1 MKKTLITLAL
11 AVITMAAGAQGPQ
24 AKTSC
29 GVLEGTYESG
39 IKVFRGVPFA
49 QPPVGELR
57 WKAPQPVKSWT
68 GVRAAKHF
76 GPNPMQQNLFGD
88 MNFGTPENSE
98 DCLYLNIWTPSKT
111 MDERLPVLIYFNG
124 GGLVA
129 GSGSEPRYAG
139 ESMARRGIISIT
151 ANYREGIFGFFAHPE
166 LSKETSY
173 KGSGNY
179 GFLDQVAAI
188 RWVKDNI
195 AAFGGDPERI
205 TIVGESAGSA
215 SVSAL
220 MASPLCQGLFAQAM
234 GSSASVVAYD
244 KVPTLKEAEEA
255 GKAVMKAVGCAS
267 IAEMRAMPAAELLEK
282 AGAASMQK
290 MYNIDGYFFTEQP
303 VDTYNN
309 GRQAH
314 VPLLVGW
321 NSAEMP
327 IAAVLGERPMTVA
340 SVREAV
346 KSVFGDD
353 TDKVLEAYGLTTDE
367 AVAGQPGWRLGSDMF
382 VAFGTWKWAD
392 MHARTGQQPVY
403 RYLYYHP
410 RPAMRVSGKV
420 AGLAGGVIDAKENA
434 TPQPAATGAVHS
446 ADIEYAMGTL
456 PTNRVYDWQ
465 AADFTVSTIF
475 QNYYLNFIKTGNPNG
490 LGQPEWQ
497 PVNGHDVPPVLQ
509 IGTDTYL
516 KADAQLENAYRT
528 ADKAVWK

>member
-1 MKKTLITLAL
+1 
-11 AVITMAAGAQGPQ
+11 
-24 AKTSC
+24 
-29 GVLEGTYESG
+29 
-39 IKVFRGVPFA
+39 
-49 QPPVGELR
+49 
-57 WKAPQPVKSWT
+57 
-68 GVRAAKHF
+68 
-76 GPNPMQQNLFGD
+76 
-88 MNFGTPENSE
+88 
-98 DCLYLNIWTPSKT
+98 
-111 MDERLPVLIYFNG
+111 
-124 GGLVA
+124 
-129 GSGSEPRYAG
+129 
-139 ESMARRGIISIT
+139 
-151 ANYREGIFGFFAHPE
+151 
-166 LSKETSY
+166 
-173 KGSGNY
+173 
-179 GFLDQVAAI
+179 
-188 RWVKDNI
+188 
-195 AAFGGDPERI
+195 
-205 TIVGESAGSA
+205 
-215 SVSAL
+215 

-327 IAAVLGERPMTVA
+327 IAAVLEGRPMTVA

-420 AGLAGGVIDAKENA
+420 AGLAGGVIDAEEGEA
-434 TPQPAATGAVHS
+434 QQPAATGAVHS